1 MCPPERDICRW
12 LDSAARALR
21 VAGGDGALR
30 QPEAR
35 TAERPQRDLTSGGL
49 GKHLLTL
56 SVPATASMALFSV
69 VGLVDAYWVGQLS
82 STALAAQAMASAL
95 RFALI
100 SPMMGL
106 SAGGMAVVA
115 HCIGARAQRAADNAV
130 MQTILIVAL
139 LALPLS
145 LLGQLA
151 GGTLLRW
158 MGGGGPLLAEAVA
171 YMRII
176 FGGLLFV
183 EMLPTM
189 NGVIMGTGH
198 PEYVLRFNLAN
209 IVVMMLLEPLLTL
222 GLGPFPRLGIRG
234 AAWATVLGSASGVAA
249 QLWTL
254 WRGGCGVRLHLSDI
268 RPDPSM
274 MRRVLK
280 IALPTAAQRLS
291 PNLAGA
297 LLIRLVSSFGS
308 DVLTAY
314 SVVIRLFGFSQTPP
328 MGISQAVA
336 SMVGQNLGAGKP
348 ERAERSV
355 TSGSLVSAATSLV
368 LSAAL
373 VIWPAQLFGLFTDDS
388 AVIAVGSIAS
398 RFMLT
403 WATFLAWSTVVG
415 RALVGAGDALSPMWV
430 NIGTMWLVQLPLC
443 WGLSGALGLGPQGIW
458 LGSSL
463 GTLLGAVAM
472 ELVFRRGGWKRVVV

>member
-1 MCPPERDICRW
+1 
-12 LDSAARALR
+12 
-21 VAGGDGALR
+21 LR
-30 QPEAR
+30 QPEAS
-35 TAERPQRDLTSGGL
+35 TAERPQRDLTSGAL

-56 SVPATASMALFSV
+56 SVPSTASMALFSV
-69 VGLVDAYWVGQLS
+69 VGLVDAYWLGQLS
-82 STALAAQAMASAL
+82 STALAAQAMATAV
-95 RFALI
+95 RMALI

-115 HCIGARAQRAADNAV
+115 RCIGARDQPAADRAV
-130 MQTILIVAL
+130 MQTILMVVL
-139 LALPLS
+139 FVLPLS
-145 LLGQLA
+145 LLGQL
-151 GGTLLRW
+151 GGVTALRW
-158 MGGGGPLLAEAVA
+158 MGAEGPLLAEAVA

-176 FGGLLFV
+176 FGGLLFM
-183 EMLPTM
+183 EMLPTL

-254 WRGGCGVRLHLSDI
+254 LRGGCGVRLHLSDI

-280 IALPTAAQRLS
+280 IALPTTAQRLS
-291 PNLAGA
+291 PNLASA

-314 SVVIRLFGFSQTPP
+314 SVISRLFRFFQTLP
-328 MGISQAVA
+328 MGISGATA
-336 SMVGQNLGAGKP
+336 SLVGQNLGAGKP

-355 TSGSLVSAATSLV
+355 TSGSLASAATSLV
-368 LSAAL
+368 LSAVL
-373 VIWPAQLFGLFTDDS
+373 VIWPAQLLGLFTDDS
-388 AVIAVGSIAS
+388 AVIAVGLIAA
-398 RFMLT
+398 RFVVT
-403 WATFLAWSTVVG
+403 WGTFLAWSTVVG

-430 NIGTMWLVQLPLC
+430 NIGSMWLVQLPLC

-458 LGSSL
+458 LGISL
-463 GTLLGAVAM
+463 GSLVAAVAM
-472 ELVFRRGGWKRVVV
+472 ELVFRRGAWKRVIV